1 VSYSI
6 DINYYRR
13 LTMKVTEIG
22 ILNLT
27 NPFDLPLTNIK
38 IPCGTGFPSPADDYI
53 EERLDLNKLLIEHPA
68 ATFYARVEGDS
79 MIDAGIYHDDI
90 LIIDK
95 AKEAKHQNVIVAW
108 INGEFTAKTYY
119 IDQRLGK
126 VFLVPR
132 NDKYLPQEITPEMDF
147 MIWGVVTYN
156 IHKL

>member
-1 VSYSI
+1 MGF
-6 DINYYRR
+6 RR

-22 ILNLT
+22 VLKSANY
-27 NPFDLPLTNIK
+27 FDLPIATIK

-53 EERLDLNKLLIEHPA
+53 EERLDLNKLLIKHPA

-79 MIDAGIYHDDI
+79 MIDAGIYNDDI

-108 INGEFTAKTYY
+108 INGEFTVKTYY
-119 IDQRLGK
+119 IDPRLGK

-132 NDKYLPQEITPEMDF
+132 NNKYLPQEITPEMDF

>member
-1 VSYSI
+1 
-6 DINYYRR
+6 
-13 LTMKVTEIG
+13 MKVTEIG
-22 ILNLT
+22 IFASNNHLE
-27 NPFDLPLTNIK
+27 LPLTSIK

-95 AKEAKHQNVIVAW
+95 AKEAKHQNVVVAW
-108 INGEFTAKTYY
+108 INGEFTVKTYY
-119 IDQRLGK
+119 IDPRLGK
-126 VFLVPR
+126 LFLVPR
-132 NDKYLPQEITPEMDF
+132 NAKYPPYEVTPEMDF
-147 MIWGVVTYN
+147 TIWGVVTYN

>member
-1 VSYSI
+1 
-6 DINYYRR
+6 
-13 LTMKVTEIG
+13 MKVTEIG
-22 ILNLT
+22 IFASNNHLE
-27 NPFDLPLTNIK
+27 LPLTSIK

-95 AKEAKHQNVIVAW
+95 AEEAKHQNVVVAW
-108 INGEFTAKTYY
+108 INGEFAVKTYY
-119 IDQRLGK
+119 IDPRLGK
-126 VFLVPR
+126 LFLVPR
-132 NDKYLPQEITPEMDF
+132 NDKYPPQEVTPEMDYT
-147 MIWGVVTYN
+147 IWGVVTYN

>member
-1 VSYSI
+1 
-6 DINYYRR
+6 
-13 LTMKVTEIG
+13 MKVTEIG
-22 ILNLT
+22 ILNST
-27 NPFDLPLTNIK
+27 KPFDLPLTSIK

-90 LIIDK
+90 MIIDK
-95 AKEAKHQNVIVAW
+95 AKEAKHQNVVVAW
-108 INGEFTAKTYY
+108 INGEFTVKTYY
-119 IDQRLGK
+119 IDSRLGK

-132 NDKYLPQEITPEMDF
+132 NNKYYPQEITPEMDF

>member
-1 VSYSI
+1 
-6 DINYYRR
+6 
-13 LTMKVTEIG
+13 MKVTEIG
-22 ILNLT
+22 VLKST
-27 NPFDLPLTNIK
+27 NQINLPLVTVS

-95 AKEAKHQNVIVAW
+95 AKEAKHQDVIVAW
-108 INGEFTAKTYY
+108 INGEFTVKTYY
-119 IDQRLGK
+119 IDSRLGK
-126 VFLVPR
+126 VYLVPR
-132 NDKYLPQEITPEMDF
+132 NNKYLPQEITPEMDF

>member
-1 VSYSI
+1 
-6 DINYYRR
+6 
-13 LTMKVTEIG
+13 MKVTEIG
-22 ILNLT
+22 VLKSN
-27 NPFDLPLTNIK
+27 NHFDLPLATIK
-38 IPCGTGFPSPADDYI
+38 IPCGTGFPSPADDYV
-53 EERLDLNKLLIEHPA
+53 EERLDLNKLLIDHPA

-79 MIDAGIYHDDI
+79 MIEAGIYHDDI

-95 AKEAKHQNVIVAW
+95 AKEARHQNVIVAW

-132 NDKYLPQEITPEMDF
+132 NNKYLPQEITPEMDF

>member
-1 VSYSI
+1 
-6 DINYYRR
+6 
-13 LTMKVTEIG
+13 MKVTEIG
-22 ILNLT
+22 IFASNNHLE
-27 NPFDLPLTNIK
+27 LPLTSIK

-53 EERLDLNKLLIEHPA
+53 EERLDLNKLLIEHPS

-95 AKEAKHQNVIVAW
+95 AKEAKHQNVVVAW

-119 IDQRLGK
+119 IDPRLGK
-126 VFLVPR
+126 LFLVPR
-132 NDKYLPQEITPEMDF
+132 NDKYLPQEVTPEMDYT
-147 MIWGVVTYN
+147 IWGVVTYN